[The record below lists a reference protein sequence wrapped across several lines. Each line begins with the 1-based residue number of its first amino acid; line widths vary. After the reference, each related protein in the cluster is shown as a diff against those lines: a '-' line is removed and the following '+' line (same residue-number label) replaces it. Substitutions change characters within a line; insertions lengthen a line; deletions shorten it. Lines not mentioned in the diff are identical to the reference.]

1 MKREDKDLLIA
12 FLCASIP
19 YHLKVQY
26 RDSKAVDL
34 TDYVRSVRFA
44 DCKPYLRPLS
54 SMTEEERKQYKK
66 IAPGLL
72 IDDRIRLPNVNQV
85 VWLLQ
90 NHFDFRELIPKGLAI
105 EVTVENNPYKY
116 PYK

>member
-1 MKREDKDLLIA
+1 MKREDKELLIA

-19 YHLKVQY
+19 YHLKVHY
-26 RDSKAVDL
+26 RGSEAVDL

-66 IAPGLL
+66 IAPGWVVY
-72 IDDRIRLPNVNQV
+72 DSVRLPNVNKI

-105 EVTVENNPYKY
+105 EVTVENNPYK
-116 PYK
+116 